1 MTISNG
7 SFRMRSMPSRPVVAT
22 LTWHPSAVSGP
33 AIEIGMRG
41 PSSMIRTFGC
51 GMASGLL
58 PDHRPDRYG
67 RQPHDERGPA
77 ADLALDRNLPAMS
90 LDDPQ
95 AHRQPQTR
103 PLALPLGREERI
115 EDLRQDVGR
124 AARAGILHL
133 DRAPRAVVAGA
144 DRHDPFPAHRLHP
157 VADQIHEHLLAP
169 LPVPPGGRQHV
180 P

>member
-7 SFRMRSMPSRPVVAT
+7 SFRIRSMPSRPVVAT
-22 LTWHPSAVSGP
+22 LTWHPSAFSAS
-33 AIEIGMRG
+33 AIEIRMRG
-41 PSSMIRTFGC
+41 SSSMIRTFGC
-51 GMASGLL
+51 GMASGLF

-67 RQPHDERGPA
+67 RQSHDERGPA

-90 LDDPQ
+90 LDDPK

-103 PLALPLGREERI
+103 PLALALGREERI

-124 AARAGILHL
+124 DARAGILHL

-144 DRHDPFPAHRLHP
+144 DRHDPFPSARLLL
-157 VADQIHEHLLAP
+157 VDASLSRHLS
-169 LPVPPGGRQHV
+169 
-180 P
+180 